1 MQKRILDQGEF
12 DHMLVFARKEINAA
26 GYGFWVSD
34 AKIAA
39 AIDKAFNEL
48 ESYWQKNPHERK
60 EK

>member
-1 MQKRILDQGEF
+1 MQKRILDQAEF
-12 DHMLVFARKEINAA
+12 EHMLAYIRREVDAA
-26 GYGFWVSD
+26 GYGFWVTD

-48 ESYWQKNPHERK
+48 EAFWEQNPEERK